1 MRNNK
6 SGISGRYSCGAI
18 RPHTI
23 PMGSSLSRKSS
34 RMTTSH
40 AWWGMQQFLS
50 YGVWNFLFVFMSNTT
65 DCYFSFHDFNS
76 AARASGLGLAVIHP
90 VKKLVQPA
98 MVFGERIKCFDRKFA
113 RWFPAPLPIVDR
125 PDCHPGLVAPLAD
138 AVRWQGWEELLH
150 QRRE

>member
-1 MRNNK
+1 MFVVMRNNK

-50 YGVWNFLFVFMSNTT
+50 YGVWNLLFVFMSNLT
-65 DCYFSFHDFNS
+65 DCCSSFHDFNS
-76 AARASGLGLAVIHP
+76 AARAAGLGLTVNDP
-90 VKKLVQPA
+90 VKSSCNRQWCL
-98 MVFGERIKCFDRKFA
+98 ER
-113 RWFPAPLPIVDR
+113 
-125 PDCHPGLVAPLAD
+125 GLNALAGNSRD
-138 AVRWQGWEELLH
+138 GFLHHCQLLIDLIITQGLLH
-150 QRRE
+150 H